1 MKPTGISIAIVIL
14 LILILGLQAA
24 LFFRSGASGGETD
37 VERLKTVASALQR
50 EGLHAGAAEYF
61 ERYLETASLDPE
73 QAANL
78 LYTVGQLY
86 SENLN
91 DPERALTAYAKLLE
105 LYPQSTIA
113 DKARRERVTSL
124 QRLGRDYDAQRGLN
138 QLTTAGA
145 NEDKTPDSS
154 GPVVA
159 TVGDDSI
166 RMGDLE
172 ERILAL
178 PEYARKSF
186 EDPSWKM
193 ELLRSMVLERLLA
206 GAARRQGV
214 GDSPELRKQIR
225 QYEEQLLAQ
234 AVYKTEI
241 LDKVTVGP
249 SDIQTYY
256 DAHRD
261 QYKQPRSVK
270 AAHILCGSKEEA
282 EAARQRVTDG
292 ERFEEVAK
300 AISTDAKTNAQGG
313 LLGAVRAGTDFVPQ
327 LGRQADLANAILA
340 LTSGATGDPVEG
352 PDGWHLFHNLEE
364 TPERVPSLEE
374 AKTQVESAV
383 RRMREQDGTQAYL
396 ERMIAAEKVRLYDQ
410 HFPTPKPK
418 PIPPPSANPQGVPG
432 GTAIQGVTATESIE
446 SAPIEVAPIKL
457 APLDE

>member
-1 MKPTGISIAIVIL
+1 MKPTGISTAIVIL
-14 LILILGLQAA
+14 LILSLGLQTF
-24 LFFRSGASGGETD
+24 LLFRSGPSRAETD
-37 VERLKTVASALQR
+37 AEQLKTIASALQR

-61 ERYLETASLDPE
+61 ERYLEAAQLEPE

-105 LYPQSTIA
+105 LYPQSNIA

-145 NEDKTPDSS
+145 NEERTPDSS

-186 EDPSWKM
+186 EDPSRKM

-256 DAHRD
+256 DAHRE

-282 EAARQRVTDG
+282 EAARQRVADG
-292 ERFEEVAK
+292 ERFEEVAQ
-300 AISTDAKTNAQGG
+300 AVSTDAKTKAQGG
-313 LLGAVRAGTDFVPQ
+313 LLGAVRAGSDSVPQ
-327 LGRQADLANAILA
+327 LGRQADWAQAILA
-340 LTSGATGDPVEG
+340 LTPGATGEPVEA

-364 TPERVPSLEE
+364 TPERIPPLEE
-374 AKTQVESAV
+374 LKTQMESAV

-410 HFPTPKPK
+410 HFPTPKPQ
-418 PIPPPSANPQGVPG
+418 PVSPPSADPQGEAGGAAILG
-432 GTAIQGVTATESIE
+432 GTAT
-446 SAPIEVAPIKL
+446 APIKL
-457 APLDE
+457 APMDR